1 MRGDAPH
8 ELGMSVD
15 RIVSEIFPDET
26 GGARLQQVGLF
37 IVIFVLEGDRAPV
50 TAPRLAELTG
60 ESVSQVQKQLQKLVK
75 VGVAAIALASCPQL
89 AQPGTVGPSAQCL
102 LSRAKL
108 TFTENETSANFAAAW
123 RPPSVTVLGRVA
135 TALRLTPAN

>member
-75 VGVAAIALASCPQL
+75 VGVIERKKVRQ
-89 AQPGTVGPSAQCL
+89 
-102 LSRAKL
+102 
-108 TFTENETSANFAAAW
+108 
-123 RPPSVTVLGRVA
+123 GRGH
-135 TALRLTPAN
+135 ALRFAIKHTKETKRLLEAMSKAAGRMR